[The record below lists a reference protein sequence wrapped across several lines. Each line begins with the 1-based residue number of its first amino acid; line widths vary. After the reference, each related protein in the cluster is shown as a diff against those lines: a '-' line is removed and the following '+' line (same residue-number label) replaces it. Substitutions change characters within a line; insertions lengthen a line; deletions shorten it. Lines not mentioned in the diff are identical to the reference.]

1 MGNKKNLNL
10 ILDIMNLIWFRV
22 IQGGSL
28 LLSRVQ

>member
-10 ILDIMNLIWFRV
+10 ILDIMNLICLRV